1 MTDRDLRIL
10 RVSPRWLIERGMDGA
25 NIIGQRLQDLF
36 PGTHEQREKGYAAAL
51 AGETL
56 RWDKLRIMLPNGQRP
71 WIRGEAAPWRDADG
85 AIGGLLIMSHDIT
98 DMVETVDAAERSE
111 QRLRLATEMA
121 ELLVWEADYTAK
133 KMRTDGDTLPQMQI
147 PGGAD
152 DLTEDLW
159 AAVHPA
165 DRPAA
170 AALWQR
176 YLDQGVPFRTT
187 YRITQPN
194 GPHMW
199 VAAAAEAQW
208 GEDGEIER
216 IVGVLKNIDRDKRS
230 ERAMARALEA
240 AESAN
245 RAKSEFLANMSH
257 EIRTPLN
264 GVVGIASVLG
274 RTELTPAQREMVELI
289 GVSAQTLEV
298 LLSDVLDLARIESG
312 RLDLRQETFDLADTL
327 RSVAGVF
334 EAKAADKGLALKTMI
349 SPAAKTMVRGDMVR
363 LRQIISNLLS
373 NAVKFTDK
381 GKVSLHVEAE
391 QTEDVVRMK
400 LSVIDT
406 GIGFDAEVAGRL
418 FHRFEQADGSI
429 TRRFGGT
436 GLGLAI
442 SKSLADA
449 MGGDL
454 SAASTPGQGA
464 VFTLELE
471 LPRAQAGTAE
481 PPVVATPAE
490 PIAAAIVM
498 ASDYAS
504 DFEAAEIELEP
515 AAPEATPA
523 PVAAA
528 PKSSPAIRIL
538 LAEDHPTNRKVVS
551 LILEAIGADLTCV
564 ENGEEA
570 VLAAERGGFD
580 LILMDVQMPVMD
592 GLTAIGV
599 IRQREQVL
607 GRPRTP
613 ILALTANAMTE
624 DAEASHKAGADG
636 HLTKPI
642 AAETLIS
649 TVQRI
654 HRAPPPL
661 GAVASRAQTG

>member
-1 MTDRDLRIL
+1 MPRR
-10 RVSPRWLIERGMDGA
+10 SP
-25 NIIGQRLQDLF
+25 
-36 PGTHEQREKGYAAAL
+36 
-51 AGETL
+51 GETL
-56 RWDKLRIMLPNGQRP
+56 RWDKLRLVLPNGQRP

-85 AIGGLLIMSHDIT
+85 AIGGLLVKTHDIT

-133 KMRTDGDTLPQMQI
+133 KMRTLGDTLHQVQI

-152 DLTEDLW
+152 DLAEDLW

-170 AALWQR
+170 EALWQR

-230 ERAMARALEA
+230 EQAMARALEA

-274 RTELTPAQREMVELI
+274 RTELTAAQREMVELI

-312 RLDLRQETFDLADTL
+312 RLDLRDEAFDLADTL
-327 RSVAGVF
+327 RSVAGMF
-334 EAKAADKGLALKTMI
+334 EAKAADKGLSLKTMI
-349 SPAAKTMVRGDMVR
+349 SPAAKTMVRGDVVR

-391 QTEDVVRMK
+391 QSEDAVRMK

-406 GIGFDAEVAGRL
+406 GIGFDAEVGRRL

-464 VFTLELE
+464 VFTLGLD
-471 LPRAQAGTAE
+471 LPRAEAGTAE
-481 PPVVATPAE
+481 APATPAA
-490 PIAAAIVM
+490 PIAAALAM
-498 ASDYAS
+498 AADIAS
-504 DFEAAEIELEP
+504 DFETAEIEPEP
-515 AAPEATPA
+515 LAAMAAPGP
-523 PVAAA
+523 P
-528 PKSSPAIRIL
+528 SSRRNHRRRSASCWPRIIR
-538 LAEDHPTNRKVVS
+538 PTARWS
-551 LILEAIGADLTCV
+551 A
-564 ENGEEA
+564 
-570 VLAAERGGFD
+570 
-580 LILMDVQMPVMD
+580 
-592 GLTAIGV
+592 
-599 IRQREQVL
+599 
-607 GRPRTP
+607 
-613 ILALTANAMTE
+613 
-624 DAEASHKAGADG
+624 
-636 HLTKPI
+636 
-642 AAETLIS
+642 
-649 TVQRI
+649 
-654 HRAPPPL
+654 
-661 GAVASRAQTG
+661 